1 MKNGSS
7 EVASG
12 DCRVKRSLL
21 GKDFVFAS
29 LGYFFAFFSISA
41 FYLFP
46 LFLDRFHPSK
56 SRVGL
61 IMGIH
66 SVTAI
71 MVRPLIGRILD
82 KRGGRSGAI
91 IGLLIMIAV
100 MPGFYFIRSAGLL
113 AFLLRALN
121 GIGWG
126 MATTAILAICSDFAP
141 RDRLAHVLGVIGAAG
156 IVSQAIGPT
165 VAEEIFRRYDFT
177 AVFHL
182 SVVMLAAALLCVV
195 VIKGAPLV
203 AVRAKIQL
211 KGMTVYPLMILL
223 VIAAMPIAHGAA
235 RGTVLNF
242 IALFGASM
250 GFDRIG
256 PFFLAF
262 SVAAVI
268 TRLGLGD
275 LSDRYGRKRV
285 ILPAALLIGFNLFW
299 IAGAHSYWSF
309 VMNGFVAGFGQGL
322 IFPALSTYMID
333 FMGRGNKGLALGLY
347 LSLFDVGMGIG
358 SPLFGWISDA
368 AGGYRL
374 MYVVAG
380 CLVLVLTVV
389 FSIKAPSIAIS
400 SSENQD
406 DSRGII
412 EP

>member
-1 MKNGSS
+1 
-7 EVASG
+7 
-12 DCRVKRSLL
+12 
-21 GKDFVFAS
+21 
-29 LGYFFAFFSISA
+29 
-41 FYLFP
+41 
-46 LFLDRFHPSK
+46 
-56 SRVGL
+56 
-61 IMGIH
+61 
-66 SVTAI
+66 
-71 MVRPLIGRILD
+71 
-82 KRGGRSGAI
+82 
-91 IGLLIMIAV
+91 
-100 MPGFYFIRSAGLL
+100 
-113 AFLLRALN
+113 
-121 GIGWG
+121 
-126 MATTAILAICSDFAP
+126 
-141 RDRLAHVLGVIGAAG
+141 
-156 IVSQAIGPT
+156 
-165 VAEEIFRRYDFT
+165 
-177 AVFHL
+177 
-182 SVVMLAAALLCVV
+182 
-195 VIKGAPLV
+195 
-203 AVRAKIQL
+203 
-211 KGMTVYPLMILL
+211 
-223 VIAAMPIAHGAA
+223 
-235 RGTVLNF
+235 
-242 IALFGASM
+242 M